1 MKYQRE
7 KDRRLYESSRI
18 AQENARL
25 SIIKQEEVV
34 QVLAKLSDILRSGL
48 LVSLDTNDMDKPR
61 PAPNLPPSESSAA
74 LSSD

>member
-48 LVSLDTNDMDKPR
+48 LVS
-61 PAPNLPPSESSAA
+61 
-74 LSSD
+74 